1 MRAVTALICAAI
13 AATPAIAAQE
23 QEYPK
28 RPVRLVLSFGAPGG
42 APDTIAR
49 TIAPKLSELWG
60 QQLVVDP
67 RQGAG
72 GIVGTEIAAKSAP
85 DGYTIVLV
93 SPSHAINPAL
103 HSKMPYDSVKDFTP
117 VTQLAETPNILLA
130 HPSVPARSV
139 KELIALAK
147 AKPGTLS
154 YGSAGVGSSQHLAGE
169 LFKEMAGV
177 NLVHVPYKA
186 ASATNVDLIAGRIQL
201 AFGSV
206 AAIPH
211 VRSGKLVAL
220 GTATARRTPALPD
233 VPTIHEAGVP
243 GYQAAAWYGVLAPA
257 GTARAIVTKL
267 HDDFKRSAQ
276 NAEVRQQQG
285 ALGIEMALSESP
297 AAFGA
302 FIDRERAK
310 WAALVKKTGAKAD

>member
-1 MRAVTALICAAI
+1 MKLVTLLCIALTGTAAY
-13 AATPAIAAQE
+13 AQSD
-23 QEYPK
+23 YPK

-49 TIAPKLSELWG
+49 TIAPKLSEMWG

-85 DGYTIVLV
+85 DGYTLVLV

-103 HSKMPYDSVKDFTP
+103 HSKMPYDSVRDFTP
-117 VTQLAETPNILLA
+117 VTQLAQTPNILLA
-130 HPSVPARSV
+130 NPSVPARSV
-139 KELIALAK
+139 KELVALAK
-147 AKPGTLS
+147 GKPGTLS

-220 GTATARRTPALPD
+220 GTATARRSSALPD
-233 VPTIHEAGVP
+233 VPTIAEAGVP
-243 GYQAAAWYGVLAPA
+243 GYEAAAWYGVLAPA
-257 GTARAIVTKL
+257 GTPRAIVAKL
-267 HDDFKRSAQ
+267 HDDFKRAAQ
-276 NAEVRQQQG
+276 SPDVRSSK
-285 ALGIEMALSESP
+285 ARWASKALSPKVLPLSARSSSASGP
-297 AAFGA
+297 NG
-302 FIDRERAK
+302 RR
-310 WAALVKKTGAKAD
+310 W